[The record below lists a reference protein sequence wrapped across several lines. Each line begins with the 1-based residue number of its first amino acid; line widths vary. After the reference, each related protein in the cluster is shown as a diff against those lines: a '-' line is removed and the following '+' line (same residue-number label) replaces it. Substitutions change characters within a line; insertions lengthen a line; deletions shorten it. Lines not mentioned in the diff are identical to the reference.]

1 MQVAI
6 FLLNLHV
13 NSETMSDVILPP
25 AFPGKDNAVISNA
38 RQITLI
44 GANGAGKSRFM
55 QEMISL
61 CGNRS
66 YCLSALSASFPERKE
81 SFKTGSIDDLYRKAA
96 SRHTYMRTD
105 AVCELDKLIYM
116 VFADELEYLLTIKDR
131 EAGEGKRIKL
141 RTTKLDIIKKLWEQS
156 FPGNKIMRNKGSLM
170 FATQAG
176 DDLIDVSSLSQGE
189 KTVLYYI
196 TAVLYAMPEAVIFID
211 SPSLFI
217 HPSIVGSLWN
227 SIEALR
233 PDCTFVYD
241 SVDIDFISSRS
252 RSTCIWVKSYDSEQK
267 AWDYEVIRDTPLSED
282 IFLEL
287 AGSRKPVL
295 FIEGDSQHSIDFKL
309 YSLVFQDW
317 NVRPLGSCDKVIE
330 TTRTFNDLKSMHHLR
345 SRGIVDRDRRTELE
359 VSYLRKKEIM
369 VPEVAE
375 VENIFLLESV
385 IRVMAHRRGKDA
397 EKIIRRVK
405 KEVIHTFKQKA
416 DQQALQHV
424 RHKVK
429 RDVECKIDARFSCIT
444 ALETHLKSLVV
455 KLEPRKNYNRL
466 REQFAVMIRDN
477 DYDGILKVFNHKP
490 MLPDSGLP
498 HLLGYHSRDEYIN
511 GVLEALR
518 QGGKDAQ
525 TLTSAIKHCLLD
537 NV

>member
-1 MQVAI
+1 
-6 FLLNLHV
+6 
-13 NSETMSDVILPP
+13 MSDVVLPP
-25 AFPGKDNAVISNA
+25 AFPGKEPSVIRNA

-55 QEMISL
+55 QKMVSL
-61 CGNRS
+61 CDNRS

-81 SFKTGSIDDLYRKAA
+81 STRSGSIDDLYRQAA

-131 EAGEGKRIKL
+131 EIGEGKRVKL

-176 DDLIDVSSLSQGE
+176 DDLISVSSLSQGE

-196 TAVLYAMPEAVIFID
+196 AAVLYAMPDAVIFID

-227 SIEALR
+227 SIESLR

-241 SVDIDFISSRS
+241 SVDIDFISSRTRNTS
-252 RSTCIWVKSYDSEQK
+252 IWVKSYDSEQH

-309 YSLVFQDW
+309 YSLVFRDW
-317 NVRPLGSCDKVIE
+317 NVRPLGSCNKVIE

-345 SRGIVDRDRRTELE
+345 SRGIVDRDRRTDLE
-359 VSYLRKKEIM
+359 VGYLRKKEIM

-397 EKIIRRVK
+397 EKIVRRVK
-405 KEVIHTFKQKA
+405 REVIHTFKQKA

-466 REQFAVMIRDN
+466 REQFAAMIRDN
-477 DYDGILKVFNHKP
+477 DYEGILRVFNHKP

-498 HLLGYHSRDEYIN
+498 QLLGYHSRDEYIN

-518 QGGKDAQ
+518 QGGKDAA
-525 TLTSAIKHCLLD
+525 TLSAAIKHCLLE